1 MFSDPRFYKML
12 SELTPGS
19 HTVSFDVSSGGDR
32 VEWTQT
38 IVLPDSVPASL
49 RSMIGPSMTLV
60 ETQLW
65 GGTDGE
71 HRAAV
76 RIAPVGLPAHCDATY
91 IIRPPAID
99 GLCLVAV
106 SASIAV
112 AVPIVGAKV
121 EAIISEH
128 FQSAVN
134 ARSRAAQMWP
144 ND

>member
-1 MFSDPRFYKML
+1 M
-12 SELTPGS
+12 
-19 HTVSFDVSSGGDR
+19 SFDVSSDGDG

-49 RSMIGPSMTLV
+49 RSVIGATMTLV
-60 ETQLW
+60 EKQLW

-71 HRAAV
+71 HQAKV

-106 SASIAV
+106 SATLAV
-112 AVPIVGAKV
+112 TVPIVGAKV

-128 FQSAVN
+128 FQSAVG
-134 ARSRAAQMWP
+134 ARSLAAQMWQ